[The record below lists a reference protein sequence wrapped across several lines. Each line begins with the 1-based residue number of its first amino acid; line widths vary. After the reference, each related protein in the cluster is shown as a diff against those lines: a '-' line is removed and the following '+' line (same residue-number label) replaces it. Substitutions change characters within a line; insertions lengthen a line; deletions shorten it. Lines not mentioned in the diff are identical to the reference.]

1 MGVVRS
7 ETWAPV
13 PRQSRSQIPKIIVS
27 NREKILNVNASVKTS
42 FKISSS
48 LPVTVRGSKTS
59 GTYDSKYKTHSSSKN
74 EKKA

>member
-13 PRQSRSQIPKIIVS
+13 PRQSLSQIPKIIVS
-27 NREKILNVNASVKTS
+27 NSEKILKVNASVKTS

-48 LPVTVRGSKTS
+48 LPVTVRGSKMS
-59 GTYDSKYKTHSSSKN
+59 R
-74 EKKA
+74 A